1 MTAVPCPKCG
11 DPINTVGVGW
21 CVRCEVYS
29 DWTPPEPSEPLP
41 FDREDTRSEKA
52 IEAAIILRWE
62 AYGAM
67 VLKTSQYGKPRGMSI
82 GIPDL
87 LVLLPDL
94 GGCVFNEIKRPKGV
108 QTPGQ
113 KEVEAACLESGIP
126 YIVTRHEDAVDE
138 FMKRRAA

>member
-1 MTAVPCPKCG
+1 MNCPDCGHPLHGLGTRCWAGGNGCGWYEGKVTAK
-11 DPINTVGVGW
+11 
-21 CVRCEVYS
+21 
-29 DWTPPEPSEPLP
+29 PSEPLP

-82 GIPDL
+82 GIPDC
-87 LVLLPDL
+87 LVLLPD
-94 GGCVFNEIKRPKGV
+94 GGGVVFNEIKRPKGV
-108 QTPGQ
+108 QSPGQ
-113 KEVEAACLESGIP
+113 KEVEAFCLEANVP